1 MGMIKILGLLK
12 SFAFYDVEHF
22 RSLFHKWIRQANKK
36 LSQPYRVSE
45 KNENRLFW
53 YAKMKIYGYDQNNGC
68 LKSFSFVMLS
78 ILGAFLQKWIN
89 LADKSLFQP
98 YMVSKSTFSECLIKM
113 LGLLKRVTS
122 LMISILGAFFK
133 NGYTKLIKDCFNHTG
148 CPKKRKWDGKK
159 MEIMD
164 MIKILVL
171 RKTFFFMLSTLGVF
185 FSNMDKPS

>member
-1 MGMIKILGLLK
+1 MHG
-12 SFAFYDVEHF
+12 V
-22 RSLFHKWIRQANKK
+22 Q
-36 LSQPYRVSE
+36 
-45 KNENRLFW
+45 
-53 YAKMKIYGYDQNNGC
+53 KMEG
-68 LKSFSFVMLS
+68 SS
-78 ILGAFLQKWIN
+78 W
-89 LADKSLFQP
+89 
-98 YMVSKSTFSECLIKM
+98 STFSEYLIKM

-171 RKTFFFMLSTLGVF
+171 RKTFFFAMLSTLEVF
-185 FSNMDKPS
+185 FQIWINQANKSL